1 MTKVEKTRPRAA
13 TLGRAKGKRR
23 YQQIDNT
30 IHHPKIASLLCIG
43 QENAIPRRELERMT
57 GLNGRKVRLLI
68 EAERRSGT
76 PILSDNIRGYYLPR
90 NELERA
96 TCVRSL
102 RHRARQI
109 MITAK
114 HIEGPRKTV
123 IDGQLTFKLEGR

>member
-1 MTKVEKTRPRAA
+1 M
-13 TLGRAKGKRR
+13 L
-23 YQQIDNT
+23 
-30 IHHPKIASLLCIG
+30 G

-68 EAERRSGT
+68 ESERRSGT
-76 PILSDNIRGYYLPR
+76 PILSDCSNGYYLPG
-90 NELERA
+90 NQLERDA
-96 TCVRSL
+96 CVRSL

-123 IDGQLTFKLEGR
+123 LEGQLTLKLEGR